1 MMHESDVKEYL
12 MRNDQEFCQ
21 LAQEHQ
27 IYEDQLN
34 ELHCKTFFN
43 VQDEFQERVIKKKK
57 LAIKDQ
63 MQIRIHTFQEKSSV

>member
-12 MRNDQEFCQ
+12 MRNDQEFLQ

-43 VQDEFQERVIKKKK
+43 VQDEFQEKVIKKRK